1 VPLKKKN
8 NVMTILLAAAAG
20 HAHGREAEAGRSVA
34 GKVGPAHSSGVDF
47 LNYVS
52 AEKFGTM
59 FYPYIT
65 GTTAIH
71 QTTKRRT
78 TLCRMRQNV

>member
-1 VPLKKKN
+1 
-8 NVMTILLAAAAG
+8 
-20 HAHGREAEAGRSVA
+20 
-34 GKVGPAHSSGVDF
+34 
-47 LNYVS
+47 
-52 AEKFGTM
+52 M